1 MPPLFDKLAKGVS
14 KAAEQAKFEAE
25 KVRRT
30 SALNSEIAKLKAQ
43 VLEAKVA
50 IADKVLD
57 LRAAGGS
64 FPELE
69 PLIAPIAD
77 LEAQVAAKEQEL
89 AAVKAMQF
97 EGGAAP
103 APAAE
108 PAPPAEPV
116 APTAEA
122 TAPAPEA
129 PPAATPAPAPDVV
142 PPAAAPARFCPNCG
156 ARLGEGARF
165 CPDCG
170 TKVG

>member
-30 SALNSEIAKLKAQ
+30 SALNSEIAKLRAQ

-50 IADKVLD
+50 IADKVLEM
-57 LRAAGGS
+57 RAAGAS

-69 PLIAPIAD
+69 PLMAPIAD

-103 APAAE
+103 APEPAQPAEPVAPAAPAPAPAAE
-108 PAPPAEPV
+108 PAPPVPE
-116 APTAEA
+116 
-122 TAPAPEA
+122 APAP
-129 PPAATPAPAPDVV
+129 AAETPQPTPT
-142 PPAAAPARFCPNCG
+142 PARFCPNCG
-156 ARLGEGARF
+156 AKLGEGARF

-170 TKVG
+170 TKIG

>member
-25 KVRRT
+25 KMRRT
-30 SALNSEIAKLKAQ
+30 SALNSEIAKLKGQ
-43 VLEAKVA
+43 MLEAKVA
-50 IADKVLD
+50 IADKVLEM
-57 LRAAGGS
+57 RAAGTS

-89 AAVKAMQF
+89 AAVKTMQF

-103 APAAE
+103 APAPE
-108 PAPPAEPV
+108 PATPAEPV
-116 APTAEA
+116 APVAE
-122 TAPAPEA
+122 APAP
-129 PPAATPAPAPDVV
+129 AAETPQPAPV
-142 PPAAAPARFCPNCG
+142 PARFCPNCG
-156 ARLGEGARF
+156 AKLGEGAKF

-170 TKVG
+170 TKIG

>member
-25 KVRRT
+25 KMRRT
-30 SALNSEIAKLKAQ
+30 SALNAEIAKLKTQ

-50 IADKVLD
+50 IADKVLGMA
-57 LRAAGGS
+57 AAGTS

-69 PLIAPIAD
+69 SLIAPIAD

-103 APAAE
+103 APAPE
-108 PAPPAEPV
+108 PATPAET
-116 APTAEA
+116 TASAAE
-122 TAPAPEA
+122 APAPAAEA
-129 PPAATPAPAPDVV
+129 PQPAPAPV
-142 PPAAAPARFCPNCG
+142 RFCPNCG
-156 ARLGEGARF
+156 AKLSEGAKF

-170 TKVG
+170 AKIG

>member
-25 KVRRT
+25 KMRRT
-30 SALNSEIAKLKAQ
+30 SALNSEIAKLKTQ

-50 IADKVLD
+50 IADKVLE
-57 LRAAGGS
+57 LKAAGAS

-77 LEAQVAAKEQEL
+77 LAAQVAAKEQEL

-103 APAAE
+103 APE
-108 PAPPAEPV
+108 PAKPAETPQPAQAPV
-116 APTAEA
+116 
-122 TAPAPEA
+122 
-129 PPAATPAPAPDVV
+129 
-142 PPAAAPARFCPNCG
+142 RFCPNCG
-156 ARLGEGARF
+156 AKLGEGAKF

-170 TKVG
+170 AKIG